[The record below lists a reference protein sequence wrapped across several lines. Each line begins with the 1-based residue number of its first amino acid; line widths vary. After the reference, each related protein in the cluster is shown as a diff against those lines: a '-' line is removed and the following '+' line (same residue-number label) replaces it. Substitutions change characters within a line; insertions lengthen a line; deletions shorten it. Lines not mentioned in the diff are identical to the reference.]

1 MSALSSAIPRPMT
14 TRKRIRPLVR
24 LGWPVWLYL
33 GVILVLMI
41 GGPTLAPFSE
51 TAFHRGFNL
60 KPPAWPFIF
69 GTDEFGRDVFSRIL
83 AGAQPTLTLAVA
95 SACLGV
101 LLGTPTGLLAGYV
114 GGWVDETLMRLMDV
128 LMAFPA
134 LILSML
140 IVVMLGGNPIVVII
154 AIGVVFWP
162 RSARLVR
169 SVTQDLAR
177 REFIDAARSRGESG
191 RFILFGELLP
201 NILNIVVVDL
211 SLRIAS
217 AILLT
222 ASLSYL
228 GIGVSPPTPAWGL
241 MVRDGQQFLQL
252 APWLVIFPCLAIGLV
267 SIATVLAGDA
277 VRRRI
282 AGPQSARTDA

>member
-1 MSALSSAIPRPMT
+1 MTETTISTSPIARSRARPGF
-14 TRKRIRPLVR
+14 KV
-24 LGWPVWLYL
+24 GWPIWLYL
-33 GVILVLMI
+33 AAVLVLMI
-41 GGPTLAPFSE
+41 AGPQLAPHSE
-51 TAFHRGFNL
+51 TAFHSGYNL
-60 KPPAWPFIF
+60 KPPSWSFIF
-69 GTDEFGRDVFSRIL
+69 GNDEFGRDVFSRIL
-83 AGAQPTLTLAVA
+83 VGAQPTLLLAFA

-101 LLGTPTGLLAGYV
+101 ALGTPTGLLAGYL
-114 GGWVDETLMRLMDV
+114 GGWVDEALMRAMDV

-140 IVVMLGGNPIVVII
+140 IVVMLGGHPVVVVT

-169 SVTQDLAR
+169 SVTLDLAR
-177 REFIDAARSRGESG
+177 REFTDAARARGEG
-191 RFILFGELLP
+191 KAHILFGELLP

-241 MVRDGQQFLQL
+241 MVRDGQQFVQI
-252 APWLVIFPCLAIGLV
+252 APWLVIFPCVAIGVV

-277 VRRRI
+277 LRRRI
-282 AGPQSARTDA
+282 IGPQGVRADQ